1 MGKNLL
7 DLYNNLVKSGKID
20 ADPAQYIA
28 AKRLSI
34 LQYSINQDSTL
45 EHPNNIF
52 SFLKRKLGIFIR
64 EAPLVAQ
71 GIYLYGGVGAGKSML
86 MDLLASS
93 TPKGTK
99 RLHFHELM
107 RHIHHEVY
115 TLQKNNKIRTVDTSV
130 AEVATKFSKGLKLL
144 CLDEM
149 EVRDIADAMIVANF
163 FSCLL
168 EIGTVVVTTSNRHP
182 DDLYKD
188 GLQRQKFVPFIDLI
202 KLRLDLI
209 KIEANKDYR
218 RGRILGGSVYFSP
231 IDSYA
236 TRALNIAWNRL
247 TDDSKP
253 ESETIIV
260 KGRKLVVP
268 AAAHNVARFSFSD
281 LCECPLGAGDYLE
294 LGEHFGTII
303 IDGVKALGPENRDV
317 ARRFVTL
324 VDALYECR
332 TVLICSAETAPEAIY
347 TGDDWSFE
355 FSRTVSRMIEM
366 QAVDYVSQSHLSVKS
381 RSS

>member
-1 MGKNLL
+1 MDN
-7 DLYNNLVKSGKID
+7 
-20 ADPAQYIA
+20 
-28 AKRLSI
+28 SI
-34 LQYSINQDSTL
+34 
-45 EHPNNIF
+45 
-52 SFLKRKLGIFIR
+52 
-64 EAPLVAQ
+64 V
-71 GIYLYGGVGAGKSML
+71 
-86 MDLLASS
+86 
-93 TPKGTK
+93 
-99 RLHFHELM
+99 
-107 RHIHHEVY
+107 
-115 TLQKNNKIRTVDTSV
+115 
-130 AEVATKFSKGLKLL
+130 EVATKFSKGVKLL

-188 GLQRQKFVPFIDLI
+188 GLQRQKFIPFIDLI

-381 RSS
+381 RNS